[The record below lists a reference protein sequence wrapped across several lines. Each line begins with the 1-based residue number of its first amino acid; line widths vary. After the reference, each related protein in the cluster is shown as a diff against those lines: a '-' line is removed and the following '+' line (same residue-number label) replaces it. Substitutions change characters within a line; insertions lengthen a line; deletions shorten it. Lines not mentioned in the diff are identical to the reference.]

1 MHGVLMSPKPN
12 TNPNKQTAQSSPDTY
27 SQNVFHWAQAGGEV
41 AQDIGRGIL
50 GFIPD
55 GLIAIYDEGL
65 KNLPIIGTVFQSSLI
80 ENLFKFPLNILQ
92 GLSADIS
99 KFLVKPIGFIIGT
112 VLGTGMMTN
121 SSKTPHYRGQ
131 IGKFIQKVSGQTL
144 AGGLFGLMLLMIL
157 PSIHPMFR
165 FLKLTMP
172 FYCLAIGAGAILG
185 LSFKA
190 TMLFAVQAVEAANAA
205 SSRMN
210 AKRAQKLCEILKKRT
225 QTKTKEFVYQQVS
238 TILNKYHGEAAMG
251 YIDAF
256 WHDNI
261 DKLLQHPYKKIERHL
276 AYLTDRA
283 ITGDLKSLRKLFK
296 LYREEE
302 EENKLETLLNRIL
315 NDRESFKIK
324 DDADM
329 LFDKWYYQS
338 LRRL

>member
-1 MHGVLMSPKPN
+1 MSSKPN
-12 TNPNKQTAQSSPDTY
+12 SNSNKQSTQQSSDTY
-27 SQNVFHWAQAGGEV
+27 SQNVFLWAQTGGHI

-65 KNLPIIGTVFQSSLI
+65 KNLPILGSVFQSSLV
-80 ENLFKFPLNILQ
+80 ETLVKFPLNILQ

-99 KFLVKPIGFIIGT
+99 KFLVKPIGFILGT
-112 VLGTGMMTN
+112 VLGTGMIAN
-121 SSKTPHYRGQ
+121 FSRTPNYQGQ

-144 AGGLFGLMLLMIL
+144 AGGLFGLLLLCVL
-157 PSIHPMFR
+157 PEIHPIFK
-165 FLKLTMP
+165 FLKLTLP
-172 FYCLAIGAGAILG
+172 FYVVAIGGGAILG

-210 AKRAQKLCEILKKRT
+210 AKRAQKLCDILKTRT
-225 QTKTKEFVYQQVS
+225 EAKTKDFVHQQVV

-283 ITGDLKSLRKLFK
+283 ISGDLKSLRKLFK
-296 LYREEE
+296 LYREEG

>member
-1 MHGVLMSPKPN
+1 MSSKPN
-12 TNPNKQTAQSSPDTY
+12 SNSNKQSVQPPSDTY
-27 SQNVFHWAQAGGEV
+27 SQNVFHWAQTGGYV

-65 KNLPIIGTVFQSSLI
+65 KNLPVLGAIFQVSLI
-80 ENLFKFPLNILQ
+80 ETLIKFPLNILQ
-92 GLSADIS
+92 GLSADVS
-99 KFLVKPIGFIIGT
+99 KFLIKPIGFIIGT
-112 VLGTGMMTN
+112 VLGTGMITN
-121 SSKTPHYRGQ
+121 SSKIPNYQGQ

-144 AGGLFGLMLLMIL
+144 AGGLFGLLLLMIL
-157 PSIHPMFR
+157 PSIHPIFR
-165 FLKLTMP
+165 FLKLTLP
-172 FYCLAIGAGAILG
+172 FYVISIGAGAILG

-210 AKRAQKLCEILKKRT
+210 AKRAQKLCEILKNR
-225 QTKTKEFVYQQVS
+225 TKTKTKDFVHQQVVNV
-238 TILNKYHGEAAMG
+238 LNKYHGEAAMG

-256 WHDNI
+256 WHDNV

-283 ITGDLKSLRKLFK
+283 ISGDLKSLRKLFK
-296 LYREEE
+296 LYREEG

-329 LFDKWYYQS
+329 LFDRWYYQS